1 MKNRSAF
8 LLRSRPAQG
17 WLLAAAIMMAPV
29 VPQLS
34 YALEELHE
42 DDLRDTSG
50 AGISF
55 PFENLRLQMGNTSF
69 IELTGNDPATGTT
82 TFLRGDARY
91 YGMTISRGAT
101 RNEDGSYSIYNT
113 GVSDFTGGACTP
125 GVYGLGCARSNEG
138 VKNFSTFDNPYV
150 LRVFDYAG
158 YQPNNT
164 NTTQTVLELLGPSN
178 TDPFRW
184 AFWGEIEAG
193 RTVDGNGNLTGASC
207 GVGTSAPGADNA
219 CILQSQSI
227 ILGKPATYQK
237 SFTRAGTTNNPMMG
251 QVLRLFQFQGAAAGQ
266 ETLGIIYASR
276 LSGDYRFSVNK
287 AAATQFGV
295 VPDFTDEE
303 GMYFRNVHAYLPL
316 GQQNYQA
323 ITLNNVPGATA
334 TNGNFVVELAAIPD
348 QPNVYN
354 DFYSMAPALLR
365 DSGCVATLCTS
376 AYQES
381 SRGYI
386 RTVASLPGR
395 YFDTHGYVSWGS
407 KFPTSAYSNGMG
419 GTGVSTQRF
428 SGTGDGVAATSSLT
442 LPALAVNSTN
452 FTGQLCTGAFGADAN
467 CTAWSGGTAPAVTVT
482 VPQGRVAAT
491 GTKADILA
499 EGGISFSA
507 RAGGS
512 WTVLNNQNLPQTGT
526 PVVASVAT
534 LQNDIEVKRARTD
547 HDSCDIFGT
556 YCNRLIVQGGGPDT
570 GTIQNRANTL
580 FAYPANYNPLLTVD
594 SINLGSARIEGLQI
608 NHMKITSLG
617 ANN

>member
-69 IELTGNDPATGTT
+69 IELTGNDPAPGTS
-82 TFLRGDARY
+82 FLRGDARY

-101 RNEDGSYSIYNT
+101 RNGDGSYSIYNT

-125 GVYGLGCARSNEG
+125 GVYGLGCARSSEG
-138 VKNFSTFDNPYV
+138 VMNFSTFDNPYV

-193 RTVDGNGNLTGASC
+193 RTVDGNGNRTGASC
-207 GVGTSAPGADNA
+207 GVGTSAPGANND

-251 QVLRLFQFQGAAAGQ
+251 QVLRLFQFQGAAPGQ

-407 KFPTSAYSNGMG
+407 KFPTNTNPNGMG
-419 GTGVSTQRF
+419 GTGVSSQRF

-442 LPALAVNSTN
+442 LPALAVTYAN
-452 FTGQLCTGAFGADAN
+452 FTGALCENWGVEVN
-467 CTAWSGGTAPAVTVT
+467 CSNGSWNNGTAPAVTVT

-534 LQNDIEVKRARTD
+534 LQNDIEVKRARTNPT
-547 HDSCDIFGT
+547 SCTVGFCDQLSPQSPPDI
-556 YCNRLIVQGGGPDT
+556 
-570 GTIQNRANTL
+570 GTIQGVANTL

>member
-1 MKNRSAF
+1 MKKNSAF
-8 LLRSRPAQG
+8 LLGHRPASG
-17 WLLAAAIMMAPV
+17 WLLAAAIV
-29 VPQLS
+29 VASGLPALS
-34 YALEELHE
+34 FALEELHE

-69 IELTGNDPATGTT
+69 IELTGNAPAAGST

-91 YGMTISRGAT
+91 YGLTISRGAT
-101 RNEDGSYSIYNT
+101 RNGDGSYTIDNT
-113 GVSDFTGGACTP
+113 GASDFTGGACTP
-125 GVYGLGCARSNEG
+125 GAYGLGSARSNEG
-138 VKNFSTFDNPYV
+138 VMNFSNFDNPYV

-158 YQPNNT
+158 FQPNGT

-193 RTVDGNGNLTGASC
+193 RTVDANGTRTGASC
-207 GVGTSAPGADNA
+207 GVGTATSATGNA
-219 CILQSQSI
+219 CILQSQNI

-237 SFTRAGTTNNPMMG
+237 SYTRAGTTGNPMMG

-266 ETLGIIYASR
+266 ETLGITYASR

-303 GMYFRNVHAYLPL
+303 GLYFRNVHAYMPL

-334 TNGNFVVELAAIPD
+334 SNGNFVVELAAIPD
-348 QPNVYN
+348 QSNVYG
-354 DFYSMAPALLR
+354 DFYSMAPRLA
-365 DSGCVATLCTS
+365 DAPGCDATC
-376 AYQES
+376 QEQ

-386 RTVASLPGR
+386 RTVASLPAR

-407 KFPTSAYSNGMG
+407 KFPTSTYSNAMG

-428 SGTGDGVAATSSLT
+428 SGAGDGVAATTSLT
-442 LPALAVNSTN
+442 LPALAVTYAN
-452 FTGQLCTGAFGADAN
+452 FPGALCEGAFGIDVN
-467 CTAWSGGTAPAVTVT
+467 CSSGGWNGGTAPAVTVT

-491 GTKADILA
+491 GTRADILA

-507 RAGGS
+507 RTGGS

-526 PVVASVAT
+526 PAVASVAT
-534 LQNDIEVKRARTD
+534 LQDDFDVKRARTNPS
-547 HDSCDIFGT
+547 SCILGICDQLT
-556 YCNRLIVQGGGPDT
+556 AQLPPDT
-570 GTIQNRANTL
+570 ATIQGRANTL

-594 SINLGSARIEGLQI
+594 SINLGSARIEGMQI
-608 NHMKITSLG
+608 NHLKITSLG

>member
-69 IELTGNDPATGTT
+69 IELTGNDPAPGTS
-82 TFLRGDARY
+82 FLRGDARY

-101 RNEDGSYSIYNT
+101 RNGDGSYSIYNT

-125 GVYGLGCARSNEG
+125 GVYGLGCARSSEG
-138 VKNFSTFDNPYV
+138 VMNFSTFDNPYV

-193 RTVDGNGNLTGASC
+193 RTVDGNGNRTGASC
-207 GVGTSAPGADNA
+207 GVGTSAPGANND

-303 GMYFRNVHAYLPL
+303 GMYFRDVHAYLPL

-395 YFDTHGYVSWGS
+395 YFDTHGYVSWGD
-407 KFPTSAYSNGMG
+407 KFPTNGNPNGMG
-419 GTGVSTQRF
+419 GTGVSSQRF
-428 SGTGDGVAATSSLT
+428 SGTGDGLAATVT
-442 LPALAVNSTN
+442 LPALAVTATN
-452 FTGQLCTGAFGADAN
+452 FTGNLCKDGVG
-467 CTAWSGGTAPAVTVT
+467 AWSSCEVWTGGTAPAVTVNMAA
-482 VPQGRVAAT
+482 GRVTAT
-491 GTKADILA
+491 GTKGDILA
-499 EGGISFSA
+499 AGGISFVS
-507 RAGGS
+507 RSGGS
-512 WTVLNNQNLPQTGT
+512 WQVLNNQNLPGT
-526 PVVASVAT
+526 STPSQSVSA
-534 LQNDIEVKRARTD
+534 LQNNLDVKRART
-547 HDSCDIFGT
+547 
-556 YCNRLIVQGGGPDT
+556 NNARLNCTWYGDCEKTLSPRPTPDT
-570 GTIQNRANTL
+570 ATIQDRANTL